1 MGEKIISVRKC
12 VDKPI
17 FSYVDFDSYVSATFY
32 VIKPE
37 DIDLKYLTGILN
49 SKVDSFL
56 VKEQRKNAGF

>member
-1 MGEKIISVRKC
+1 M
-12 VDKPI
+12 

-49 SKVDSFL
+49 SKVNSFL
-56 VKEQRKNAGF
+56 VKKQRKNAGF